1 MSEQEMTFVDG
12 LVIRPPHEKAPDFV
26 KAQISMK
33 REELI
38 AWLTARTEEWINVD
52 VLVSKSTGK
61 WYGKLNDYKPK
72 QAVDTQDRA
81 QVNEAANN
89 SPEIRDE
96 DIPF

>member
-1 MSEQEMTFVDG
+1 MSDQEMTFVDG
-12 LVIRPPHEKAPDFV
+12 LVIRPPHEKAPEFV

-38 AWLTARTEEWINVD
+38 AWLTGRTEEWINVD

-72 QAVDTQDRA
+72 QDGGSQDRA
-81 QVNEAANN
+81 AVNAAADN